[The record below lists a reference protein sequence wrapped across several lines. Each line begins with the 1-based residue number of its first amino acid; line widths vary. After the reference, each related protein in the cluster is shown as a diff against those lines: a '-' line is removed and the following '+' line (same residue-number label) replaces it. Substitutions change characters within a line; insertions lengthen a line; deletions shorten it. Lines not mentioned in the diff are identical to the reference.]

1 MPRDRTPGLLHP
13 LPILDHPWQYIS
25 MDFKSFPRDKNNYN
39 VILVVVDRLS
49 KQAFS
54 LPYFKT
60 TNTKGIA
67 ELYIQHIYYT
77 KGVLDTII
85 SDRGP

>member
-1 MPRDRTPGLLHP
+1 MPRDYTPRLLQP
-13 LPILDHPWQYIS
+13 LLVSDHLWQYILI
-25 MDFKSFPRDKNNYN
+25 DFKSFPCNKNSYN
-39 VILVVVDRLS
+39 AILIVVDQLS

-60 TNTKGIA
+60 TIVKDII
-67 ELYIQHIYYT
+67 ELYIQYIYYI

-85 SDRGP
+85 LDYGL

>member
-1 MPRDRTPGLLHP
+1 
-13 LPILDHPWQYIS
+13 
-25 MDFKSFPRDKNNYN
+25 MDFKSFPYNKNSYN
-39 VILVVVDRLS
+39 IILVVINQLN

-60 TNTKGIA
+60 TTIKDIA
-67 ELYIQHIYYT
+67 ELYIQYIYYI

-85 SDRGP
+85 LDRGL

>member
-1 MPRDRTPGLLHP
+1 MPRDYTPGLLQP
-13 LPILDHPWQYIS
+13 LPVPDHLWQYILI
-25 MDFKSFPRDKNNYN
+25 DFKSFPYNKNGYN
-39 VILVVVDRLS
+39 TILVVINRLS

-60 TNTKGIA
+60 TTIKDIA
-67 ELYIQHIYYT
+67 ELYIQHIYYI

-85 SDRGP
+85 LDRGL